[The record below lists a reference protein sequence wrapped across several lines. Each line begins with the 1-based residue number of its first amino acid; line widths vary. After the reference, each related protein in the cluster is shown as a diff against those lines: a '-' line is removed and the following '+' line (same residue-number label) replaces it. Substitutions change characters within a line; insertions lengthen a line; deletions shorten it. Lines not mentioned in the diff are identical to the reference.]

1 MTRRSLERRL
11 AALQAKRA
19 PAAPVGIAWQDVGER
34 GRDETTVERV
44 VAGGPNERMPLD
56 EWRRR
61 YPHGLLICVVH
72 SRKDADEPALEN
84 LNKAR

>member
-11 AALQAKRA
+11 AALQAKRT
-19 PAAPVGIAWQDVGER
+19 PAAPVAIAWQDIGEP

-61 YPHGLLICVVH
+61 YPHGLLIRVVH
-72 SRKDADEPALEN
+72 GRQDAGEL
-84 LNKAR
+84 

>member
-1 MTRRSLERRL
+1 MTRRSLERRV

-19 PAAPVGIAWQDVGER
+19 PAAPVAIAWQDIGEP
-34 GRDETTVERV
+34 GRDEDTVQLCV
-44 VAGGPNERMPLD
+44 PGGDGERMHID

-72 SRKDADEPALEN
+72 SRKDADEP
-84 LNKAR
+84 

>member
-1 MTRRSLERRL
+1 MARSLERRI
-11 AALQAKRA
+11 ARLQAQRA
-19 PAAPVGIAWQDVGER
+19 AAASVAIAWQDVGER
-34 GRDETTVERV
+34 GIDETTVERV

-61 YPHGLLICVVH
+61 YPHGLLIRVVH
-72 SRKDADEPALEN
+72 GRQDASEPALEY